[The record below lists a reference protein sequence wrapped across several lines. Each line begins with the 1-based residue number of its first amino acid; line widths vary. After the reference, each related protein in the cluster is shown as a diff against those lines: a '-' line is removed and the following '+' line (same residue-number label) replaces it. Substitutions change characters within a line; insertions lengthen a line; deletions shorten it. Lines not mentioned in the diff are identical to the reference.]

1 MANCFSSDQ
10 TDENIQVQVLKALLS
25 IVSSGYIRV
34 HDESLLMAVRTCYN
48 IYLATRNV
56 NYQATAKATLSQILN
71 CIYNRMEQVCAE
83 AAAEK
88 LKAIQDRELQKQ
100 QLELANGDAGRDNLC
115 KKLPRG
121 CLIIIWT
128 GLNIKI
134 GIVQKVYE

>member
-115 KKLPRG
+115 KKYLHRG

-134 GIVQKVYE
+134 GIV